1 MLKKIQ
7 EFFQSLLKTG
17 KSGITKTDQAAETIE
32 DLAEV
37 YGKYDPTTPPG
48 QFKEQKPI
56 MDQEGNIKT
65 RVASYTPEGFTETQ
79 KRTGVG
85 SYSDEALTERY
96 FDEGFDDTISLE
108 EFIIRERNITPN
120 VRAAELKD
128 KGKIKS
134 LERADDDPDLMV
146 KKDDPD

>member
-65 RVASYTPEGFTETQ
+65 RVASYTPESFTETQ
-79 KRTGVG
+79 MRTGVG
-85 SYSDEALTERY
+85 GFSDNALREQY
-96 FDEGFDDTISLE
+96 FEEGFDDVMSLE
-108 EFIIRERNITPN
+108 EYIIMKRKITPEA
-120 VRAAELKD
+120 RATEL
-128 KGKIKS
+128 
-134 LERADDDPDLMV
+134 
-146 KKDDPD
+146 

>member
-56 MDQEGNIKT
+56 IDEEGNIKT
-65 RVASYTPEGFTETQ
+65 RVVSYTPESFTDTQ
-79 KRTGVG
+79 KRQGVG
-85 SYSDEALTERY
+85 SFSDKVLTERY
-96 FDEGFDDTISLE
+96 FDEGFENTMGLE
-108 EFIIRERNITPN
+108 EFIIKERGITQEA
-120 VRAAELKD
+120 RAA
-128 KGKIKS
+128 
-134 LERADDDPDLMV
+134 
-146 KKDDPD
+146 